1 MRCVWPLAM
10 MATLGMA
17 GIANAQFTPTFA
29 ASNSAKISPVIPI
42 TGPTMNFNQM
52 VPKVNPSSAFI
63 THQPNPRNFNFAKL
77 MPSFSFPS
85 MLPRPSFS
93 QLLPR
98 FGR

>member
-1 MRCVWPLAM
+1 
-10 MATLGMA
+10 
-17 GIANAQFTPTFA
+17 
-29 ASNSAKISPVIPI
+29 
-42 TGPTMNFNQM
+42 